1 MPYPTNHPYE
11 QTKQGTALEEEPELN
26 QIVIQNIVEKIF
38 ETESTKLTKRL
49 ARNMNHFP
57 YILSEDIAGKPIFL
71 P

>member
-11 QTKQGTALEEEPELN
+11 QTKQGTAIEEEPELN

-57 YILSEDIAGKPIFL
+57 CILSEDIAGKPIL
-71 P
+71 LT